1 MLTGNDLLT
10 AVRNLPS
17 MTDDFSQKRFDD
29 SGQTLYTEWL
39 KTCSNMQSITEQEQL
54 EFYKKQVEFYKNR
67 GISTVFIENTRNLMT
82 TKLVDYYVNFIMDG
96 MSQQIKEEMLYEYLV
111 NEYKDLSEKEL
122 TQQILE
128 NYGDEWFEY
137 LNENNLK

>member
-1 MLTGNDLLT
+1 
-10 AVRNLPS
+10 
-17 MTDDFSQKRFDD
+17 
-29 SGQTLYTEWL
+29 
-39 KTCSNMQSITEQEQL
+39 
-54 EFYKKQVEFYKNR
+54 
-67 GISTVFIENTRNLMT
+67 MT
-82 TKLVDYYVNFIMDG
+82 TKLVDDYVNFIMDS

-137 LNENNLK
+137 VKENN

>member
-1 MLTGNDLLT
+1 M
-10 AVRNLPS
+10 
-17 MTDDFSQKRFDD
+17 MTDFS
-29 SGQTLYTEWL
+29 
-39 KTCSNMQSITEQEQL
+39 
-54 EFYKKQVEFYKNR
+54 
-67 GISTVFIENTRNLMT
+67 IENTRNLMT
-82 TKLVDYYVNFIMDG
+82 TKLVDDYVNFIMDG

>member
-1 MLTGNDLLT
+1 
-10 AVRNLPS
+10 
-17 MTDDFSQKRFDD
+17 
-29 SGQTLYTEWL
+29 
-39 KTCSNMQSITEQEQL
+39 
-54 EFYKKQVEFYKNR
+54 
-67 GISTVFIENTRNLMT
+67 MT
-82 TKLVDYYVNFIMDG
+82 TKLVDNYVNFIMDS

-137 LNENNLK
+137 LKENN

>member
-1 MLTGNDLLT
+1 
-10 AVRNLPS
+10 
-17 MTDDFSQKRFDD
+17 
-29 SGQTLYTEWL
+29 
-39 KTCSNMQSITEQEQL
+39 
-54 EFYKKQVEFYKNR
+54 
-67 GISTVFIENTRNLMT
+67 MT
-82 TKLVDYYVNFIMDG
+82 TKLVDNYVNCIMDS

-137 LNENNLK
+137 VKENN

>member
-1 MLTGNDLLT
+1 M
-10 AVRNLPS
+10 
-17 MTDDFSQKRFDD
+17 MTDFS
-29 SGQTLYTEWL
+29 
-39 KTCSNMQSITEQEQL
+39 
-54 EFYKKQVEFYKNR
+54 
-67 GISTVFIENTRNLMT
+67 IENTRNLMT
-82 TKLVDYYVNFIMDG
+82 TKLVDDYVNFIMDG

-111 NEYKDLSEKEL
+111 NEHKDLSEKEL

>member
-1 MLTGNDLLT
+1 MRAT
-10 AVRNLPS
+10 
-17 MTDDFSQKRFDD
+17 K
-29 SGQTLYTEWL
+29 
-39 KTCSNMQSITEQEQL
+39 
-54 EFYKKQVEFYKNR
+54 
-67 GISTVFIENTRNLMT
+67 MT
-82 TKLVDYYVNFIMDG
+82 TKLVDDYVNFIMDS

-137 LNENNLK
+137 VKENN

>member
-1 MLTGNDLLT
+1 
-10 AVRNLPS
+10 
-17 MTDDFSQKRFDD
+17 
-29 SGQTLYTEWL
+29 
-39 KTCSNMQSITEQEQL
+39 
-54 EFYKKQVEFYKNR
+54 
-67 GISTVFIENTRNLMT
+67 MT
-82 TKLVDYYVNFIMDG
+82 TKLVGDYVNFIMDS

-137 LNENNLK
+137 LKENN